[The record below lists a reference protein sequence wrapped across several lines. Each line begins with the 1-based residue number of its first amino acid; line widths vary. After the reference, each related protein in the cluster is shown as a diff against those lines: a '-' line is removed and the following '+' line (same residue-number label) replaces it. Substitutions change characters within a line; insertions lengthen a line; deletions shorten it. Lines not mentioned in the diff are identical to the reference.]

1 MIRRSP
7 AEYYI
12 KYLLLHPD
20 KYGDEDIKRVLREHH
35 LDFPHGNYLDRLRSG
50 LKVPSPFYPLNEFHK
65 ASYRFLV
72 KERVHTFYY
81 PDKHT
86 EAALNILNTP
96 RAKELVESMGI
107 VEDPLSLTVTRLQ
120 KAGLGTYCVEDLK
133 RYNHYFWNVRL
144 VDSLELRSLVSKRA
158 EEMILDGGKEGD
170 ILAAKSMIRAQYS
183 DPRYNAVNAPS
194 QLMAAIRL
202 QIRFGY
208 MPSRIDT
215 ARVAEMAATLA
226 AAGALDAG
234 MVGGPKAAA
243 SMRDYALAAAQLSE
257 LQRSLGSPN
266 SSVTKELHQM
276 AVQTALDGVPH
287 IDSLTMGDYSDGFV
301 NVEGTDVPGS
311 K

>member
-20 KYGDEDIKRVLREHH
+20 KYDDDDIKRILREHQ
-35 LDFPHGNYLDRLRSG
+35 LDFPYGGYLDRLRAG
-50 LKVPSPFYPLNEFHK
+50 LKMPTPFYPFNENHK
-65 ASYRFLV
+65 ASYRLLV
-72 KERVHTFYY
+72 KERVHTLFH
-81 PDKHT
+81 PNEHMC
-86 EAALNILNTP
+86 AALEILKTP

-107 VEDPLSLTVTRLQ
+107 VEDPLALTATRLQ
-120 KAGLGTYCVEDLK
+120 RAGIGTYTIEALK
-133 RYNHYFWNVRL
+133 LYVHYFWNTKL

-158 EEMILDGGKEGD
+158 EEASLEGGEGGD
-170 ILAAKSMIRAQYS
+170 LITQKSLIRAQYS

-194 QLMAAIRL
+194 QLMASLLL

-208 MPSRIDT
+208 MPSKVDTVRI
-215 ARVAEMAATLA
+215 AEMAATLA

-243 SMRDYALAAAQLSE
+243 SMRDYALAAASLSE
-257 LQRSLGSPN
+257 LQRSLGAPN
-266 SSVTKELHQM
+266 TSVTKELHQM
-276 AVQTALDGVPH
+276 AVQTSMDAVPH
-287 IDSLTMGDYSDGFV
+287 IDSLTRGDYSDGFV
-301 NVEGTDVPGS
+301 LTEGTDVSSS